1 MDAITNAKK
10 RSTLY
15 TEEKI
20 ANARANIHKF
30 DWAKKLRDDAVAK
43 ADGFLAA
50 GYDNLWRSVPPQTL
64 PRSYAVNQQAGSPVT
79 GNKIDAFGNYPYSAD
94 PLTTPWKIKDPSSGF
109 LFPANDF
116 GAYYESG
123 LDVNGIFRPELAD
136 RSLLVNRL
144 YPDKGP
150 DWCVDDGYGWTDE
163 KGNRFTFIAHYIH
176 WNVWYGLGNKGLIEN
191 AMTSFRDAYVFTGET
206 KYAIAGTI
214 LLDRIADIY
223 PSLDIAAFDGSVYLN
238 SHGGTGQG
246 KAIGCLWEQWVIDK
260 LVTSYDAFY
269 PAMDDSEIVGYLS
282 AQARRFQLANPKT
295 SGAAVRRNIEDG
307 IVRQAYEGV
316 KKAQIY
322 SINGRTV
329 SVLVKAA
336 VVLDSFPET
345 KEWLDFAFRAGG
357 LSVGP
362 CRITGGNLLPRLVN
376 EVDRDGFPPS
386 AGAGYN
392 RLWLEQHQDIADV
405 LEAYDK
411 YPTANLYR
419 NVKFRKM
426 YGQYRLILIGAYTP
440 QIGDSGSTGKPGFV
454 LKLTDMLKAFERF
467 GDPVYAQTAYLLN
480 DSRLEGI
487 RGDVFSADPEV
498 LTEKVGSIIAQYGPL
513 RLRSVNLTGY
523 GFAALRDGQET
534 GRQALR
540 ELWMYYGRTSGH
552 GHRDA
557 LNIGMHAFGIDL
569 VPDLGYPEY
578 TGGNPNRVEWV
589 SNTVSHNTVVV
600 DKSKQCEQ
608 WVGIPRHF
616 DDSVRVKLIDVEAPN
631 AYPQLERYRR
641 TTAYVKADGFHSYG
655 VDFFRVKGGS
665 DHHFSFHG
673 AGEEVSTEGLILV
686 KQPGGTYA
694 GPHVAFGE
702 KEYNQPGGAGYKGSG
717 FHYLRD
723 VERDDNPPASFSV
736 EWNIQDTW
744 KVLPEHSDI
753 HLRLTMLGEADEVA
767 LADGEP
773 PRNKPG
779 NPIRLKYCIVRRS
792 GDDADS
798 QFVSVIEAYKK
809 ERFIQSVRPAALT
822 IDEKPFSGTGVAAI
836 RVELVGGRVDYIVNS
851 LDPETTYTVDGK
863 FLFKGFFGMISEENG
878 IPSYGYLH
886 DGTILDSL
894 VRTERGALTG
904 TVVDFTKELGTENR
918 IAVELDHPF
927 ADEVVL
933 TGSYLYVETAGD
945 RNGCYRIESVEEWQ
959 GNRLV
964 FGIGD
969 VTPVRGFADAENMA
983 KGFVYD
989 IREGAACTIPLTFGT
1004 GSDVAVSEEAEEAD
1018 KANGTKH
1025 VMKG

>member
-15 TEEKI
+15 TEAKI
-20 ANARANIHKF
+20 ANARSNIRKF

-94 PLTTPWKIKDPSSGF
+94 PLTAPWKIKDPSSGF
-109 LFPANDF
+109 LFPSNDF

-123 LDVNGIFRPELAD
+123 LDAAGIFRPELAD
-136 RSLLVNRL
+136 RSLLVNQL

-176 WNVWYGLGNKGLIEN
+176 WFVWCGLGNNGLIDN
-191 AMTSFRDAYVFTGET
+191 AMTSLRDAYVLTGET
-206 KYAIAGTI
+206 KYAVAGTI

-223 PSLDIAAFDGSVYLN
+223 PSLDIAAYDGSVYLN

-246 KAIGCLWEQWVIDK
+246 KAIGCLWEQWVIDNMIM
-260 LVTSYDAFY
+260 SYDAFY
-269 PAMDDSEIVGYLS
+269 PAMDDPEIVGYLS
-282 AQARRFQLANPKT
+282 AQASRFQLPNPKT
-295 SGAAVRRNIEDG
+295 SGAAIRRNIEDG

-316 KKAQIY
+316 KKAQIF
-322 SINGRTV
+322 SINGRIA
-329 SVLVKAA
+329 SVLAKAA
-336 VVLDSFPET
+336 VVLDSLPET

-357 LSVGP
+357 LEVGP

-376 EVDRDGFPPS
+376 TVDRDGFPPS

-411 YPTANLYR
+411 YPPANLYR

-426 YGQYRLILIGAYTP
+426 YGQYRLIMIGAYTP
-440 QIGDSGSTGKPGFV
+440 QIGDSGSTGKPGFA
-454 LKLTDMLKAFERF
+454 LKLTDMVKAFERF
-467 GDPVYAQTAYLLN
+467 GDPVYAQTAFLLN

-498 LTEKVGSIIAQYGPL
+498 LTEKVRSVITQYGPL
-513 RLRSVNLTGY
+513 RLGSVNLTGY

-534 GRQALR
+534 GGQALR

-557 LNIGMHAFGIDL
+557 LNVGMYAFGIDL
-569 VPDLGYPEY
+569 APDLGYPEY
-578 TGGNPNRVEWV
+578 TGANPNRVEWV

-616 DDSVRVKLIDVEAPN
+616 DDSDRVKLIDVEAPGV
-631 AYPQLERYRR
+631 YPQTERYRR
-641 TTAYVKADGFHSYG
+641 TTVYIKTDRLHSYV

-673 AGEEVSTEGLILV
+673 AGETVSTEGLALIS
-686 KQPGGTYA
+686 QPTGTYA
-694 GPHVAFGE
+694 GPHMAFGE
-702 KEYNQPGGAGYKGSG
+702 KERDQPSGAGYKGSG
-717 FHYLRD
+717 FHYLRRVQRD
-723 VERDDNPPASFSV
+723 VNPPSAFSV
-736 EWNIQDTW
+736 EWEIQDTW
-744 KVLPEHSDI
+744 KMLPEVADI
-753 HLRLTMLGEADEVA
+753 RLRLTMLSDADEVA

-779 NPIRLKYCIVRRS
+779 NPKRLKYLIVRRT
-792 GDDADS
+792 GELLDS
-798 QFVSVIEAYKK
+798 QFVSVLEAYDSS
-809 ERFIQSVRPAALT
+809 RFIRSVCRATLKVGG
-822 IDEKPFSGTGVAAI
+822 KPFTGTGAAAV
-836 RVELVGGRVDYIVNS
+836 RVELGSGRTDYIVNS
-851 LDPETTYTVDGK
+851 LDPDTTYIIDDK
-863 FLFKGFFGMISEENG
+863 YAFKGFFGVISEESG
-878 IPSYGYLH
+878 VSAYGYLH
-886 DGTILDSL
+886 DGTVLGGMIG
-894 VRTERGALTG
+894 TERGALTG
-904 TVVDFTKELGTENR
+904 TVVDFTKELGTENH
-918 IAVELDHPF
+918 IIVELDQSYTET
-927 ADEVVL
+927 ACL
-933 TGSYLYVETAGD
+933 NGSYLCIETDGE
-945 RNGCYRIESVEEWQ
+945 RNGSYRIERVEERQ
-959 GNRLV
+959 GNRIV

-969 VTPVRGFADAENMA
+969 VTLVRGFADPEHFA

-989 IREGAACTIPLTFGT
+989 IREGAACRIPLAFETVLEN
-1004 GSDVAVSEEAEEAD
+1004 S
-1018 KANGTKH
+1018 K
-1025 VMKG
+1025 